1 MVNLKNNEK
10 AALAYLLIPA
20 IYFLATQEKDSLV
33 KFHSQQA
40 IIFCVALIVGPL
52 LLGIIPILK
61 WIIVPFWTLVAFAT
75 WLFLIFKAYQGEEY
89 KIPWLTD
96 FVLGKLAKKG
106 K

>member
-1 MVNLKNNEK
+1 MAENKTNQR

-20 IYFLATQEKDSLV
+20 IYFLANQEKDPLV

-40 IIFCVALIVGPL
+40 IIFAVASMVVSLV
-52 LLGIIPILK
+52 LGIIPILG
-61 WIIVPFWTLVAFAT
+61 WVIVPFWTLASFAA

>member
-1 MVNLKNNEK
+1 MAENITNPR
-10 AALAYLLIPA
+10 ATLAYLLIPA
-20 IYFLATQEKDSLV
+20 IYFLANQEEDPLV

-40 IIFCVALIVGPL
+40 IIFAVALVAVSL
-52 LLGIIPILK
+52 VLGIIPILG
-61 WIIVPFWTLVAFAT
+61 WIIVPFWTLASFAA

>member
-1 MVNLKNNEK
+1 MAENKTSQR

-40 IIFCVALIVGPL
+40 IIFIVASMAGSLV
-52 LLGIIPILK
+52 LGIIPVLG
-61 WIIVPFWTLVAFAT
+61 WIIVPFWTLAFFAV
-75 WLFLIFKAYQGEEY
+75 WLFLIFKAYQGEKY

>member
-1 MVNLKNNEK
+1 MAEEKNNQR

-20 IYFLATQEKDSLV
+20 IYFLATQEKDSFV

-40 IIFCVALIVGPL
+40 IIFAVASFVVSLI
-52 LLGIIPILK
+52 LGIIPFVNMFL
-61 WIIVPFWTLVAFAT
+61 VPFWSLFSFLA

-96 FVLGKLAKKG
+96 FVLEKLAKKG